1 MKLSLSTI
9 DSEPAP
15 RRKSCSIAAIDFGTT
30 NCSVA
35 YTTVGSRSEKP
46 QILPLNNTHYR
57 VPVAVLFKTDGT
69 IDSFGYDARKEYF
82 NLDDK
87 DRLKYAYFEQIKMT
101 LQHDEVFVTESVF
114 ISAAFMYASSPDPH
128 ISCILHLHKFRLTYN
143 KQIFTQALP
152 FKTQ

>member
-1 MKLSLSTI
+1 MKLSPSTF
-9 DSEPAP
+9 DSELAP
-15 RRKSCSIAAIDFGTT
+15 TRKSCNIAAIDFGTT

-57 VPVAVLFKTDGT
+57 VPVAILFKTDGT

-87 DRLKYAYFEQIKMT
+87 DRLDYAYFEQIKMN
-101 LQHDEVFVTESVF
+101 LQHDKVFVTEEYLCS
-114 ISAAFMYASSPDPH
+114 IYICYTRPSSSLCEGLVPRLNHSLGTRP
-128 ISCILHLHKFRLTYN
+128 SYREEGELHN
-143 KQIFTQALP
+143 G
-152 FKTQ
+152 